1 MAHSYLI
8 LAVIVGAIVFNA
20 HSAKL
25 SKKEDEQMV
34 LKRTPA
40 CKNCHLQTP
49 IFTLQKLILKMQRL
63 ILEFQSNYICN
74 EMKATKSLEKILKD
88 FQKNKTD
95 YVVKRIPTLTYSSA
109 AATCKKDGK
118 ELCPSY
124 FICRDGK
131 YPVGPVRIGNHWV
144 PVKDDKN
151 QWIQIGF
158 QSHETTCELI
168 STKHSRFPKWA
179 TTTIKVPWKGYIY
192 CCSVAA

>member
-8 LAVIVGAIVFNA
+8 LAVIVGAMVCNA

-25 SKKEDEQMV
+25 SKKEDKQMV
-34 LKRTPA
+34 LKSAPA
-40 CKNCHLQTP
+40 DQNFHLQTP
-49 IFTLQKLILKMQRL
+49 ILTLQTLILNMQSL
-63 ILEFQSNYICN
+63 VLKLQSNTKSN
-74 EMKATKSLEKILKD
+74 EKKTTKSLEKILKVL
-88 FQKNKTD
+88 QKNKTD

-131 YPVGPVRIGNHWV
+131 YPVGPVRIGDHWV
-144 PVKDDKN
+144 PIKDDYN

-158 QSHETTCELI
+158 KSQTPCQL
-168 STKHSRFPKWA
+168 HSLNNDRFPSWGTNTK
-179 TTTIKVPWKGYIY
+179 KVAWKGYIY
-192 CCSVAA
+192 CCSISD